1 MNRDDVDIIEKSNAF
16 EGYFRVDRYCL
27 RHRLHD
33 GGTGPELVREVF
45 ERGHVAAVLPV
56 DTARDEVVL
65 VEQFRPG
72 AFAAGWL
79 PWLLECIAGVVEAGE
94 STEAVVR
101 REAREEAGC
110 ELAELLPI
118 GRFLSSP
125 GASSETVA
133 LYCGRTA
140 AQGLGGVHGLRE
152 EGEDI
157 KVHVLAVRDALA
169 LLDGGRI
176 LNAKTLVALHWL
188 ARRYP
193 SLKQSWR

>member
-1 MNRDDVDIIEKSNAF
+1 M
-16 EGYFRVDRYCL
+16 
-27 RHRLHD
+27 
-33 GGTGPELVREVF
+33 
-45 ERGHVAAVLPV
+45 
-56 DTARDEVVL
+56 
-65 VEQFRPG
+65 
-72 AFAAGWL
+72 
-79 PWLLECIAGVVEAGE
+79 
-94 STEAVVR
+94 
-101 REAREEAGC
+101 
-110 ELAELLPI
+110 
-118 GRFLSSP
+118 
-125 GASSETVA
+125 A